1 LAAGFRVAFTVG
13 FTAAFAEAAFFVR
26 DIASARLRA
35 AFAALTAA
43 RATFNSALIAF
54 TRCFAAFTRLFASRK
69 AAGWFACLAG
79 LAATGDFFFMDLSLG
94 SSHRSRV
101 SQKCS
106 VMIVTAGGQKKPRL
120 SAGFSSSVVP

>member
-1 LAAGFRVAFTVG
+1 LTGGFRAAFTAG

-54 TRCFAAFTRLFASRK
+54 TRCFAAFTCLFASRK
-69 AAGWFACLAG
+69 AAGWFACFAG
-79 LAATGDFFFMDLSLG
+79 LAATGDFFFMDLSLSAAHTG
-94 SSHRSRV
+94 VESHRNAAR
-101 SQKCS
+101 
-106 VMIVTAGGQKKPRL
+106 
-120 SAGFSSSVVP
+120 